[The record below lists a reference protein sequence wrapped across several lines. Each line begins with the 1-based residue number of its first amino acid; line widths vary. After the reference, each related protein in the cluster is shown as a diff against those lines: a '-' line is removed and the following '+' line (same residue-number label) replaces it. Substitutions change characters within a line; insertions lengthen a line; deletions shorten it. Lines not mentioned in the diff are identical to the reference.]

1 MKTCPSNQS
10 INCRWIGDIR
20 DIVGDSAAII
30 VVGNKKDL
38 YKNREVSVEEASNYA
53 KESGFF
59 FLETSALDNNDKMV
73 ERVFEVVALDMVSRR
88 EAKDLANNPGDYSDD
103 EGVGAGKKIELTPMA
118 VPKKNKKKC
127 CKQL

>member
-1 MKTCPSNQS
+1 LKTYPSNHC